1 MKEVSGYLQVTPE
14 TVRSWIR
21 NKNLPAKKPGKSW
34 LFKLS
39 EIDDWLKG
47 VDCGNDVLDEPAA
60 SLPVDD
66 PNIVAI
72 SLFSGAG
79 GLDIASFNAG
89 VPVILS
95 TDFDSDCIETLKLN
109 PEYKG
114 TKILHGDLRKIDS
127 KVFLERVN
135 EVEHDKLIVI
145 GGAPCQPFS
154 KAGYWVTN
162 KKRKGINDP
171 RAALIDEYL
180 RVVVDVKPDGFVFEN
195 VESLLHPTNKSIV
208 DQFLAIAY
216 QNGFQCKVVRANAL
230 DYGVSQKRK
239 RIFIIGTKGKFKADE
254 PKKTHCSPEMCEETG
269 LLPYVNVG
277 DVIADFSGDEYA
289 EPEESTKGGT
299 YHDDLCEV
307 PPGMNYKALTAW
319 YGYENPKFVADKRFW
334 SFLLKLSPDKPSWT
348 ITAQPGPWV
357 GPFHWDNRRLRV
369 PEIAAIQ
376 SFPKGYRFYGSRRS
390 VQKQIGNA
398 VLSLMGQAMVEYLK
412 ESLQNA

>member
-1 MKEVSGYLQVTPE
+1 MAE
-14 TVRSWIR
+14 T
-21 NKNLPAKKPGKSW
+21 
-34 LFKLS
+34 
-39 EIDDWLKG
+39 
-47 VDCGNDVLDEPAA
+47 
-60 SLPVDD
+60 
-66 PNIVAI
+66 NIVAV

-79 GLDIASFNAG
+79 GLDIASYMADI
-89 VPVILS
+89 PVAVS
-95 TDFDSDCIETLKLN
+95 TDFDHDCIETLKLN
-109 PEYKG
+109 EQFNNTSIIEGDLHTITSEELAAALAKTPHDK
-114 TKILHGDLRKIDS
+114 KIL
-127 KVFLERVN
+127 
-135 EVEHDKLIVI
+135 I

-180 RVVVDVKPDGFVFEN
+180 RVLADLQPDGFVFEN
-195 VESLLHPTNKSIV
+195 VESLLHPTNK
-208 DQFLAIAY
+208 AIAEKFLEIATNEGY
-216 QNGFQCKVVRANAL
+216 NCKVVRANAL

-254 PKKTHCSPEMCEETG
+254 PTKTHFPPDMAEKEG
-269 LLPYVNVG
+269 LKPYVNVG
-277 DVIADFSGDEYA
+277 EVISEFSGPEYY
-289 EPEESTKGGT
+289 EPEEETNGT
-299 YHDDLCEV
+299 YHDDLIEV

-376 SFPKGYRFYGSRRS
+376 TFPKDYKFYGSRRS

-398 VLSLMGQAMVEYLK
+398 VPVLMGKAMIEYLK
-412 ESLQNA
+412 ESLV